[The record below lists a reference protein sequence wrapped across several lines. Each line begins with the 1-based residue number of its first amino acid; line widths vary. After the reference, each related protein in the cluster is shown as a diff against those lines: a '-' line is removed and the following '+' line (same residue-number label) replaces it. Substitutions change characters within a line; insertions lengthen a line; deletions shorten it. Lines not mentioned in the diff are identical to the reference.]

1 MCSIDFLFTWINHP
15 FEANQKVFWLFFAK
29 SYCCI
34 FFSSFNF
41 QAGTHIS
48 CQVDQ
53 CLLSKRSFLY
63 DRLESSA
70 WQIWVILVP
79 FVPTMSFELV
89 NSAKWQKVY
98 YSTFLFSFHRGNSRK
113 MTATGGSSSSKH
125 FSSQK
130 WTIQLFNPTLRPS
143 VCTTNFLVSI
153 FLQSVNFMWKIGKM
167 TVLQVMYCTVIFFIN
182 WLG

>member
-143 VCTTNFLVSI
+143 VLFFTNKTETKSVKPRQFLVK
-153 FLQSVNFMWKIGKM
+153 WK
-167 TVLQVMYCTVIFFIN
+167 TETEN
-182 WLG
+182 RDRS